1 VAGNNDIQFLIASHS
16 PILLAYPGAQIFSFA
31 EGKIHEVRY
40 QETSPYQVRQRNH
53 YGDASIW
60 VREQRAQAVLVDI
73 DTQGDEAHAGV
84 PVLRELR
91 ILERG
96 LVLISLSRSRARAV
110 EKQAVE
116 AGSDAHFHSPI
127 DPSEPRM
134 VLKATLED
142 RIEEMER
149 ARMQQQVLGAQQASG
164 PGGTQRSDAAG
175 LRRDLTGCRQPHQR
189 DRTWR
194 ERHRQK
200 NWWRAPSLPSA
211 AGGRKHSSA

>member
-16 PILLAYPGAQIFSFA
+16 PILLAYPGAQIFCFA

-40 QETSPYQVRQRNH
+40 QETSPYQVRHRND
-53 YGDASIW
+53 YGDAAIW

-127 DPSEPRM
+127 DPS
-134 VLKATLED
+134 
-142 RIEEMER
+142 
-149 ARMQQQVLGAQQASG
+149 
-164 PGGTQRSDAAG
+164 
-175 LRRDLTGCRQPHQR
+175 
-189 DRTWR
+189 
-194 ERHRQK
+194 
-200 NWWRAPSLPSA
+200 
-211 AGGRKHSSA
+211 